1 MVVVSVVLSIVSV
14 VSVVVFGTNRN
25 CRTCFPSKK
34 RANGNTHRPVIGL
47 VYRIA
52 ARGDNGFCF
61 VVRIP
66 VMLVLLCVVVGLV
79 MVREL
84 AAPTSPAP
92 APPSASALLA
102 SSAVL
107 WGGLVRFVV
116 MLVRCTAL

>member
-25 CRTCFPSKK
+25 CSTSFPSKK
-34 RANGNTHRPVIGL
+34 MANGNTHRPVIGL

-66 VMLVLLCVVVGLV
+66 VMLVVLVLIVGVGVDVVVV
-79 MVREL
+79 VVL

-92 APPSASALLA
+92 APASASALLA
-102 SSAVL
+102 SS
-107 WGGLVRFVV
+107 
-116 MLVRCTAL
+116 